1 MITGIALVV
10 GRHLL
15 LALIPLAAMALIV
28 AVDGLIVM
36 CEVGMVAVLGGIWRY
51 ADQHQ
56 KKDLAVAALRASKK
70 SLAGGERSAVTVSR
84 RGRAFVV
91 HGLDWPRAWPSSP
104 NTAAMRRGRDRLR
117 RS

>member
-56 KKDLAVAALRASKK
+56 KKDLEGSGVEGK
-70 SLAGGERSAVTVSR
+70 
-84 RGRAFVV
+84 
-91 HGLDWPRAWPSSP
+91 
-104 NTAAMRRGRDRLR
+104 
-117 RS
+117 